1 MKLSMSEILKKA
13 CELKTEDEK
22 VNWLRQHDTVPMR
35 QLLVCM
41 YDKARIKMLLPQD
54 SAPPYT
60 PSPYNEAQGQL
71 FRDFRKF
78 QYFVAGEYGGNLTQI
93 KREQLFIELLE
104 TVDREDAK
112 LLIQVV
118 QQKPLKG
125 LTIDVINK
133 AYGNIIGKQEKTDGK
148 AK

>member
-13 CELKTEDEK
+13 CELKTDDEK
-22 VNWLRQHDTVPMR
+22 VNWLRQNDALPLR
-35 QLLVCM
+35 QLLICM
-41 YDKARIKMLLPQD
+41 YDKARIKFLIPQD
-54 SAPPYT
+54 SPPPYT
-60 PSPYNEAQGQL
+60 PSPYNEGQGQL
-71 FRDFRKF
+71 FREMRKF
-78 QYFVAGEYGGNLTQI
+78 QYFIAGEYGGNLTNM

-104 TVDREDAK
+104 NVDREDAK

-118 QQKPLKG
+118 AQKPLKG

-133 AYGNIIGKQEKTDGK
+133 AYGNIIGKQETNGK